1 MLKALEN
8 NGIGYTTVA
17 QAVNQQTVRL
27 ISVEGVSPTDETA
40 VKAGSYPLS
49 RVVYLVVRQKTSP
62 AVKQFIDLVLS
73 AQGQQTVKR
82 VGFLPLK

>member
-27 ISVEGVSPTDETA
+27 ISIEEVSPTDEA
-40 VKAGSYPLS
+40 AIKAGSYPLS

-62 AVKQFIDLVLS
+62 AVKQFVDLVLS
-73 AQGQQTVKR
+73 AQGQQTVQR